1 MNQNKLLTDLS
12 TALQAIDGEDWR
24 LESRDDCPS
33 SDAVLHTPHCIVF
46 FVLVSSYSKIEI
58 AHKKAQS
65 EIAALS
71 QPRKPSWPRDKYL
84 VLLVTDVEFPPKA
97 QTSARMVVEDRFYCR
112 KFVLHVDGKPLQEL
126 LHTLPFW
133 PITPSFLS
141 AETSVSLS
149 VKELLKGFD
158 PELTSDLASM
168 RPGVDRIADKI
179 VEGKYQL
186 IAQSSS
192 GRQFIARESNDLPG
206 IRVTGL
212 DISDFRGIQCI
223 DQKKMPFTADITI
236 VYGSN
241 GTGKTSIADALEWV
255 VTGNISHVDTTKQS
269 SNEPDPIM
277 NLFSPDGITKVTC
290 YLNNDT
296 FVSRA
301 KDGRKETKQID
312 GKHEQDNRKV
322 IDHVV
327 GMKAPA
333 GVTPL
338 QIQHLRE
345 LFSGSH
351 LLAQHNMRRFLEPT
365 NASDRFDT
373 LTNMIGAEEF
383 VRFREKTA
391 SVNKRL
397 QSTLRDQTYE
407 GTKARREFESTKN
420 KIHQVRGELKYI
432 QNILSKD
439 HTATERIQELIEILE
454 RNGCILDGELLSHLQ
469 NESILN
475 QIDNITSYLEPIIT
489 SKKKQVSDLLL
500 KFENLKQSVQ
510 QKLKIR
516 KELEQLREESLQQ
529 KKMLS
534 RLQNNYSTLTE
545 QLNQQSGIRDNLSK
559 DRSEAETKRK
569 QLLWLN
575 SIHSEYTQSIG
586 QLQEIAKTLNSRL
599 SVIRELEKELNQKE
613 DLLVAVQI
621 SIEKTDQQIADKNE
635 SLSRLTVL
643 SNRLQNVLSNHADI
657 KELGEKASKLDQKTK
672 NLRAELD
679 ATKTQAKTAH
689 SLTESLQH
697 TYEGLSAGHKTKQA
711 LLARLY
717 ELIDSP
723 KCTLCGRDF
732 SSVDEA
738 KSTIKQQLA
747 SVPKEL
753 TSITHK
759 VEKARKDEENAV
771 AKVRTLSHALEAN
784 ESSLDDCRKQQAVAL
799 EKVKKFVLECK
810 NLSVI
815 LPENNSGNWTN
826 IINEALEKYQTGE
839 LTSKVVL
846 LRDQK
851 SLVSAQTIKLR
862 QTISAETTAIDKARH
877 EKERLESRI
886 STIQTEMISHKFDPH
901 KLPSSECLRKELS
914 LITSRLEA
922 TSGQLVEQ
930 ENLIKPLLVKDK
942 QLRNEIANIS
952 ESIAH
957 DKIRLNACESIWT
970 EFTSLCQAVDVDV
983 NNIQNSLK
991 ARRQTVLDTKVSLD
1005 AADSIFQELQQYAL
1019 LERKS
1024 SELQRF
1030 DEERKRLEKV
1040 LKCTQDTVDYL
1051 QQWYKRMK
1059 TLEIEVSRQQ
1069 AATVGAHLKQ
1079 LEPILQLL
1087 YSRLNPHPVFG
1098 SVKII
1103 VDEDSHTLDVQTM
1116 TNIEHDSNQIIVSP
1130 SKFFSDAQMNVL
1142 AISVFLAGA
1151 LQQRWSRF
1159 RTLFIDDP
1167 IQQMDEM
1174 NVAAFLDLL
1183 RGLTGDHQF
1192 IVFTCSRDFYLL
1204 ALDKLACLNKMRP
1217 GRFCAY
1223 RLEGVAP
1230 ANLVVHCDTDVML
1243 KKAPPSK

>member
-1 MNQNKLLTDLS
+1 MDQNKLLTELRS
-12 TALQAIDGEDWR
+12 TLKAIDRENWR

-33 SDAVLHTPHCIVF
+33 SNAVLHTPHCVVF
-46 FVLVSSYSKIEI
+46 FVLVSSCSKIET

-84 VLLVTDVEFPPKA
+84 VLLVTDVEFPLKA
-97 QTSARMVVEDRFYCR
+97 QTSARMVIEDRFYCR
-112 KFVLHVDGKPLQEL
+112 KFVLHVNGKPLQEL

-149 VKELLKGFD
+149 VKELLKDFD
-158 PELTSDLASM
+158 PELTSNLASM
-168 RPGVDRIADKI
+168 RPGVDGIADKI

-192 GRQFIARESNDLPG
+192 GRQFTARESKDLPG
-206 IRVTGL
+206 IRLTGL
-212 DISDFRGIQCI
+212 DISNFRGIQCI

-236 VYGSN
+236 VYGPN

-255 VTGNISHVDTTKQS
+255 VTGNISHIDTTKQS
-269 SNEPDPIM
+269 PNEPDPIV
-277 NLFSPDGITKVTC
+277 NLFSPDGTTKVTC
-290 YLNNDT
+290 YLDNDT

-338 QIQHLRE
+338 HIQHLRE

-351 LLAQHNMRRFLEPT
+351 LLSQHNMRRFLELT

-397 QSTLRDQTYE
+397 ETTLRDQTYE
-407 GTKARREFESTKN
+407 AEKAQHESKN
-420 KIHQVRGELKYI
+420 IENKMRQVRGELKNI

-439 HTATERIQELIEILE
+439 HTPTERIQELIEILE
-454 RNGCILDGELLSHLQ
+454 QNGCILDKELLIHLQ
-469 NESILN
+469 NESTLN
-475 QIDNITSYLEPIIT
+475 HIDGVTSYLEPIIT

-500 KFENLKQSVQ
+500 KFENLKKSVP
-510 QKLKIR
+510 QKLKIH
-516 KELEQLREESLQQ
+516 KELEQLRKESLQQ
-529 KKMLS
+529 KEMLS
-534 RLQNNYSTLTE
+534 RLQNNHSELTE
-545 QLNQQSGIRDNLSK
+545 KLKQQSGIHDNLSK
-559 DRSEAETKRK
+559 KRYEVETKHK
-569 QLLWLN
+569 QLSWLN
-575 SIHSEYTQSIG
+575 SIHSEYTRSVE
-586 QLQEIAKTLNSRL
+586 QLQEISKTLNSHL
-599 SVIRELEKELNQKE
+599 AAIRELEKELYQKH
-613 DLLVAVQI
+613 DLLG
-621 SIEKTDQQIADKNE
+621 SIQSSLEKTNQQIANKHE
-635 SLSRLTVL
+635 SLSCLTAL
-643 SNRLQNVLSNHADI
+643 SNRLQEMLFNHAEI
-657 KELGEKASKLDQKTK
+657 KKLGEKASKLDQESKD
-672 NLRAELD
+672 LRSKLNVA
-679 ATKTQAKTAH
+679 KTQAKTAH
-689 SLTESLQH
+689 SLTGSLQH
-697 TYEGLSAGHKTKQA
+697 TYEELSAGHETRQT

-717 ELIDSP
+717 ELVDSP
-723 KCTLCGRDF
+723 KCTLCGREF

-738 KSTIKQQLA
+738 KSTIKQQLT

-784 ESSLDDCRKQQAVAL
+784 ESSLDDCRKQQAVVF
-799 EKVKKFVLECK
+799 EKVKDFVLECK
-810 NLSVI
+810 KLSVI
-815 LPENNSGNWTN
+815 LPEDNFNNWTDV
-826 IINEALEKYQTGE
+826 ITESLAKYQTDE
-839 LTSKVVL
+839 LTSEIMRLK
-846 LRDQK
+846 DQK
-851 SLVSAQTIKLR
+851 ALVPAQIVKLQ
-862 QTISAETTAIDKARH
+862 QTISTETTVIDKARH
-877 EKERLESRI
+877 EKERLESYI
-886 STIQTEMISHKFDPH
+886 TNTQTEMISHKFDPQ
-901 KLPSSECLRKELS
+901 KLPSLECLSKELS
-914 LITSRLEA
+914 LVTSRLEA
-922 TSGQLVEQ
+922 TGGQLVEQ
-930 ENLIKPLLVKDK
+930 ENLMKPLLVKDK

-952 ESIAH
+952 ERIVH
-957 DKIRLNACESIWT
+957 EKKRLNACESIWI
-970 EFTSLCQAVDVDV
+970 EFTSLCQAIDV
-983 NNIQNSLK
+983 NVDNIHNSIQTK
-991 ARRQTVLDTKVSLD
+991 KQTVLDTKVSLD
-1005 AADSIFQELQQYAL
+1005 PADSIFQELQQYAL

-1024 SELQRF
+1024 SDLQHF

-1040 LKCTQDTVDYL
+1040 LKSTQDTVSHL
-1051 QQWYKRMK
+1051 QRWYNRLK
-1059 TLEIEVSRQQ
+1059 TLETEVSRQQ

-1087 YSRLNPHPVFG
+1087 YNRLNPHPVFG
-1098 SVKII
+1098 SVKVM

-1116 TNIEHDSNQIIVSP
+1116 TNIEYGSKQIVVSP
-1130 SKFFSDAQMNVL
+1130 SKFFSDAQLNVL

-1159 RTLFIDDP
+1159 RTLIIDDP

-1204 ALDKLACLNKMRP
+1204 ALDKLTCLNKTKP

-1223 RLEGVAP
+1223 RLEGVEP
-1230 ANLVVHCDTDVML
+1230 AKLKVYCDTIPAI
-1243 KKAPPSK
+1243 K